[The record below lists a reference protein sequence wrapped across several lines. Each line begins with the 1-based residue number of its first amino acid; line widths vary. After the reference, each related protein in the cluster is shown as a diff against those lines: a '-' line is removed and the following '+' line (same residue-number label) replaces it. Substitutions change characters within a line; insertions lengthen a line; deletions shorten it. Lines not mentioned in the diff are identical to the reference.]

1 MDSKILAWTYEGS
14 FHCVACATARFGDAL
29 DDPQATDKEGNTLG
43 PVFEWDEV
51 NLCGDTCGTCLNW
64 AVEPQAHEPAS
75 CLFGADCRQ
84 FEFAQ

>member
-1 MDSKILAWTYEGS
+1 MEHKAIAWTYEGS
-14 FHCVACATARFGDAL
+14 FHCALCAEARFGDAL
-29 DDPQATDKEGNTLG
+29 YDEQTTDREGNAPA

-64 AVEPQAHEPAS
+64 AVEPEPHEPAS

-84 FEFAQ
+84 FEFA